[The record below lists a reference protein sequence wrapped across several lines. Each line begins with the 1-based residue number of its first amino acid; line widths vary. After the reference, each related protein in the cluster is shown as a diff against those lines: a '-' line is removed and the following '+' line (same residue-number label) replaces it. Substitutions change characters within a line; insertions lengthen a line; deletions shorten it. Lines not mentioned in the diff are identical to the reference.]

1 MHRIHERVPTTCD
14 SDPDASHVLSTALCG
29 AWADF
34 LKVACVHAYQGR
46 RRRAVLTRACNRAPT
61 LAHLFAPIIPIERDA
76 LPLSSMSLTVR
87 PATHDELGNLFD
99 ELADEDRVARLL
111 LANTPLREQFTTFY
125 NSPAA
130 LFSACMQGRLYVIHI
145 NVDEDATA
153 APSCHMSGAPH
164 LLPAFAI
171 ASQHD
176 ATGRV
181 ECQMV
186 WVAAR
191 CRRLGL
197 ASLLVQRLGVVHVG
211 TALAEAMPFWTHAFP
226 NVTIGKVERSAS
238 NTDLTLEQVVTD
250 FCQRHAMR

>member
-1 MHRIHERVPTTCD
+1 MYRIHERTLTRD
-14 SDPDASHVLSTALCG
+14 SDPDASNVSSTALRG

-34 LKVACVHAYQGR
+34 LKIACVQAYQGR

-61 LAHLFAPIIPIERDA
+61 LAHLFAPIIPIDRDA
-76 LPLSSMSLTVR
+76 LPPLSSTSLTVR

-99 ELADEDRVARLL
+99 ELAEEDRVARLL

-130 LFSACMQGRLYVIHI
+130 LFSACMQGRLYVIH
-145 NVDEDATA
+145 VDADAA
-153 APSCHMSGAPH
+153 APPCHMSGAPH

-171 ASQHD
+171 VSQHV

-226 NVTIGKVERSAS
+226 NVTIGKVEHSPS
-238 NTDLTLEQVVTD
+238 NADLTLEQVVTD
-250 FCQRHAMR
+250 FCQRHALKS